1 MSRPRLLLV
10 PEFTELEWDGIRP
23 QLEEWAD
30 VASYDPP
37 GVGAE
42 PRVPRL
48 DHRAVA
54 ERGLAALDRLGW
66 ERYFIATEG
75 WGIPSAI
82 EVALE
87 RSDRV
92 LGLTLGHAKLSFR
105 REGERA
111 PVSDAVYSAMTELI
125 RTDHE
130 AFLRHGIAQAT
141 GGSVSEGLAERMIE
155 RFPRDLMVAGWES
168 ITRDDADIG
177 SMLARLDCPL
187 LFANHVGCVG
197 STQEGFD
204 DAAAAFPRARV
215 VRVEDAPLSSVEF
228 AEALRQFCEGITA
241 EITANSRAEADGLRR
256 STP

>member
-1 MSRPRLLLV
+1 MSRARLLLV
-10 PEFTELEWDGIRP
+10 PEFTELEWAAIRP
-23 QLEEWAD
+23 RLEEWAE

-37 GVGAE
+37 GVGGE
-42 PRVPRL
+42 PRVARL
-48 DHRAVA
+48 DRRAVA
-54 ERGLAALDRLGW
+54 ERGLVELDRLGW

-75 WGIPSAI
+75 WGIPSAAA
-82 EVALE
+82 VALE
-87 RSDRV
+87 RPDCV
-92 LGLTLGHAKLSFR
+92 LGLALGHAKLSFR

-141 GGSVSEGLAERMIE
+141 GGSVSENLAEQMIE
-155 RFPRDLMVAGWES
+155 RFPRDLMVSGWEA

-177 SMLARLDCPL
+177 AMLERLDRPL
-187 LFANHVGCVG
+187 LFANHVGCLG

-204 DAAAAFPRARV
+204 DAAAAFPHARV
-215 VRVEDAPLSSVEF
+215 VRVHDAPLSSVDF
-228 AEALRQFCEGITA
+228 ADALPEFCEAITA
-241 EITANSRAEADGLRR
+241 EITANSRADADALRR